1 MWKFR
6 NGNVFVL
13 FFWTI
18 YAPLLEANFKLVFA
32 EAVPQIPPG
41 QQQPLLQQPC
51 DRTRRVFTES
61 HGEISDGPVGSNY
74 TQVNIRLSHHYHR
87 RTCLLWSRFCRRR
100 WEFIYFLHIYR
111 VHVIAWADD

>member
-41 QQQPLLQQPC
+41 QQQSLLQQPC

-74 TQVNIRLSHHYHR
+74 TQVSI
-87 RTCLLWSRFCRRR
+87 
-100 WEFIYFLHIYR
+100 
-111 VHVIAWADD
+111 